1 MKPSRVRF
9 AILALITLGVMVNY
23 LDRAIIGI
31 ASPAIAQE
39 FALSPVAMGLIFSA
53 FSWSYFAAQIP
64 GGLALDRFGARL
76 VYLVALAGW
85 SLSTL
90 LHATASGFAGL
101 FGWRLSLGVFE
112 APCFPA
118 NNNIVGAWFPRAER
132 ARAIGIYTSAEYVAL
147 GFATPLLLWLQA
159 AHGWRALFLASGLL
173 GLALVPAWW
182 LIYREP
188 SQHPRVDRGELELIE
203 KGGGRV
209 APETAQFTP
218 ALLWALARQP
228 QIIALCAAQ
237 FAAYSTFVFFLTWFP
252 TYLADTRHM
261 TWIKLG
267 LFASLPYLAGFFGIL
282 FAGWLSDFLLAR
294 GASLNVARK
303 LPVIMGLILA
313 STIVLA
319 NYVEQRRAGG
329 GDPVAGLLRPG
340 HVVLGLVGAVRD
352 RPAGHARH
360 GGQPV
365 QRRGQS
371 VRHRHAPGHR
381 RHLSADGLIF
391 LGAGFCRRCDGGWRR
406 SLDFPGRRSQADQA
420 RGVIIPTCRR
430 KTASGRSCRTGR
442 SQHRRRSIPSS
453 CAYNA
458 HKLVSAQLAVA

>member
-1 MKPSRVRF
+1 MTKPSRVRLV
-9 AILALITLGVMVNY
+9 ILALITFGVMANY
-23 LDRAIIGI
+23 LDRAVIGI

-39 FALSPVAMGLIFSA
+39 FALSPVAIGLVFSA

-76 VYLVALAGW
+76 VYLVAITGW

-90 LHATASGFAGL
+90 MHATVTGFASL
-101 FGWRLSLGVFE
+101 FGWRLSLGLFE

-132 ARAIGIYTSAEYVAL
+132 ARAIAVYTSAEYVAL

-159 AHGWRALFLASGLL
+159 AHGWRALFIASGVL
-173 GLALVPAWW
+173 GLAIVPLWW
-182 LIYREP
+182 KIYREP
-188 SQHPRVDRGELELIE
+188 AEHPRVNAAERDLIAQ
-203 KGGGRV
+203 GGGRV
-209 APETAQFTP
+209 TPERARFTP

-294 GASLNVARK
+294 GAGLNLARK
-303 LPVIMGLILA
+303 LPVILGMLLA

-319 NYVEQRRAGG
+319 NYVNSDALVVAILSLAFFAQAMSSSSWSALSEVAPPGTLGMVGSLFSAAANLSGIVTPLVIAVIYQQTGSFDWALAFIGAVTAAG
-329 GDPVAGLLRPG
+329 AAAWIF
-340 HVVLGLVGAVRD
+340 LVGDLKPIRLEA
-352 RPAGHARH
+352 
-360 GGQPV
+360 
-365 QRRGQS
+365 
-371 VRHRHAPGHR
+371 
-381 RHLSADGLIF
+381 
-391 LGAGFCRRCDGGWRR
+391 
-406 SLDFPGRRSQADQA
+406 
-420 RGVIIPTCRR
+420 
-430 KTASGRSCRTGR
+430 
-442 SQHRRRSIPSS
+442 
-453 CAYNA
+453 
-458 HKLVSAQLAVA
+458 